1 MSTLL
6 YLDSSALVK
15 LVIPERESRSL
26 RAELPSWP
34 SHASSVIAEVEVHRA
49 ALRAGGAARDADA
62 VLDRISRLAIDD
74 ALRQVA
80 QSVGSRHLRALD
92 AIHLAT
98 ALSLGG
104 DLGAFCCYDRRLAAD
119 AEAAGLTVLSPG
131 LD

>member
-1 MSTLL
+1 MSELL

-15 LVIPERESRSL
+15 LVVPEAESVPL
-26 RAELPSWP
+26 LTELERWP
-34 SHASSVIAEVEVHRA
+34 QHASSVIAEVEIHRA
-49 ALRAGGAARDADA
+49 ALRVGQPREYADA
-62 VLDRISRLAIDD
+62 VLQRLSRV
-74 ALRQVA
+74 ALDGAVREPA
-80 QSVGSRHLRALD
+80 QRVGSSFLRALD

-98 ALSLGG
+98 ALSLGD